1 MEKKYENKIV
11 AEHLT
16 KVYELK
22 EKKGRSQKKTKQ
34 VIHAVQD
41 ITLEIPKG
49 KIIGLL
55 GINGAGKTT
64 TIRMLS
70 FVIEPTYGTLYMN
83 GMDAI
88 RYHRKMKEKINVISG
103 GEIFKRNEAKAS
115 DCRRNKRRAE
125 KNI

>member
-1 MEKKYENKIV
+1 MF
-11 AEHLT
+11 
-16 KVYELK
+16 
-22 EKKGRSQKKTKQ
+22 QKKTKQ